1 MAFKEERL
9 AMRSAGDVASV
20 GFAFT
25 RALALTR
32 DLLQRFNRGRGN
44 ARRTH
49 VRLDNSSERGR
60 SGNGSGIGWGGRGQR
75 RGGLL
80 SGRQWDGFLRGG
92 NKAVETCG
100 KAFNVEIQRIVVTVA
115 NVGVEGGVKSR
126 NKPASRADAGDGV
139 KQRQAV
145 VLRGGEARIGSKR
158 VIASTARRAAPRLN
172 QFGVE
177 E

>member
-60 SGNGSGIGWGGRGQR
+60 SGNGSGIGWGGRGR
-75 RGGLL
+75 PRGGWLRV
-80 SGRQWDGFLRGG
+80 RQRDGFLQGG
-92 NKAVETCG
+92 DKAVEACG
-100 KAFNVEIQRIVVTVA
+100 KAFTVEIQRIVVTVA

-126 NKPASRADAGDGV
+126 NEPASGAHAGDGV
-139 KQRQAV
+139 
-145 VLRGGEARIGSKR
+145 E
-158 VIASTARRAAPRLN
+158 
-172 QFGVE
+172 
-177 E
+177 

>member
-32 DLLQRFNRGRGN
+32 GLLQGFNRRLDCT
-44 ARRTH
+44 RRAH

-60 SGNGSGIGWGGRGQR
+60 SGNGSGIGGGGWGRR

-80 SGRQWDGFLRGG
+80 RVGRRDGFLQGG
-92 NKAVETCG
+92 DKAVEACG
-100 KAFNVEIQRIVVTVA
+100 KAFNVEIQRIVVTIA

-126 NKPASRADAGDGV
+126 NKPASGADAGNGV
-139 KQRQAV
+139 K
-145 VLRGGEARIGSKR
+145 
-158 VIASTARRAAPRLN
+158 
-172 QFGVE
+172 
-177 E
+177 

>member
-9 AMRSAGDVASV
+9 AMLSTGQVASV

-49 VRLDNSSERGR
+49 VRLDNSSEGGR
-60 SGNGSGIGWGGRGQR
+60 SGNGSGVGRGGRDRR

-80 SGRQWDGFLRGG
+80 RALRRYGFL
-92 NKAVETCG
+92 
-100 KAFNVEIQRIVVTVA
+100 
-115 NVGVEGGVKSR
+115 
-126 NKPASRADAGDGV
+126 
-139 KQRQAV
+139 
-145 VLRGGEARIGSKR
+145 
-158 VIASTARRAAPRLN
+158 
-172 QFGVE
+172 
-177 E
+177 